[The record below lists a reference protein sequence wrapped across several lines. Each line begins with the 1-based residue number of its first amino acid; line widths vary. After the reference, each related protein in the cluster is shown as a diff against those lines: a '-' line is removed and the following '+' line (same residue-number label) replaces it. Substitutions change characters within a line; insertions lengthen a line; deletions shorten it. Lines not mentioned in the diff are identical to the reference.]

1 MKPPHFRGKEIDKDD
16 VLAALDQFDRE
27 VRMTIPKKRWK
38 TYAIEHN
45 GKIYPPKETL
55 RLIVGYK
62 DIGGG
67 GKPVNAIFEEL
78 GFKIITLGDQTDEE
92 IDEEEA
98 VETSI
103 SIERDLE
110 DYIEKN
116 ISQLELGLSLYSK
129 GDITPRQYDT
139 KRIGIIDLL
148 AIDRE
153 GNIVVIELKAGEA
166 DDRVCGQIQRYMAW
180 VQENIAKKLKVRGI
194 IVANAFT
201 DNLRY
206 AIKIGGNIILKKY
219 SVTFKFNED
228 K

>member
-1 MKPPHFRGKEIDKDD
+1 
-16 VLAALDQFDRE
+16 
-27 VRMTIPKKRWK
+27 
-38 TYAIEHN
+38 
-45 GKIYPPKETL
+45 L

-62 DIGGG
+62 DIGSG

-78 GFKIITLGDQTDEE
+78 GFKIITLGDQSDED

-110 DYIEKN
+110 DYLEKN
-116 ISQLELGLSLYSK
+116 LSQLELGLSLYNN
-129 GDITPRQYDT
+129 GNLDPRQYDT

-148 AIDRE
+148 AYDRE

-166 DDRVCGQIQRYMAW
+166 NDRVCGQIQRYMAW
-180 VQENIAKKLKVRGI
+180 VQENLAKKQNVRGI
-194 IVANAFT
+194 IVANSFT